1 MSWTDEELDGL
12 VRDAANSNHVEYKET
27 YWHEMEAMLGA
38 EKSSKIGMWWWM
50 ASTTGISNNEKLANG
65 NIKTASISSNASYR
79 NDYTETDK
87 IENGI
92 AADSDELNSNDV
104 AQPVQSQQTKV
115 NNRNNVQSKS
125 TKSLDVQNV
134 KQTQQTQQTQRTR

>member
-50 ASTTGISNNEKLANG
+50 QMVCLDRKSKWLQLQVLL
-65 NIKTASISSNASYR
+65 KMR
-79 NDYTETDK
+79 N
-87 IENGI
+87 
-92 AADSDELNSNDV
+92 
-104 AQPVQSQQTKV
+104 
-115 NNRNNVQSKS
+115 
-125 TKSLDVQNV
+125 
-134 KQTQQTQQTQRTR
+134 